1 MTKQPVLTDFPHTIF
16 ATAKRRAQ
24 AAIQKLRTQ
33 FTRSSL
39 SGYATLFEDVLP
51 AQWLAQID
59 PTPRQRTYG
68 HLPVFWAWVAQILHG
83 NASCTKAAS
92 LIQSWCRTLGLPIPK
107 SGSAGYCL
115 GRKRIQTSFL
125 QQIDLRIQEAL
136 QRRISDRDLWRGHV
150 LKAIDGTSVNLDDT
164 ELNQKDYP
172 QNNGQ
177 KPGCGH
183 PKMGLVGLVNLSH
196 GGLVATHPCRARQH
210 DASIA
215 PQLLEH
221 LEEGDLLMGDRAFCS
236 YEFIARII
244 EERKGH
250 ILMRLHQARHRKL
263 DWRKGKKVSPI
274 ERIVT
279 WQRPAAPPAGSDL
292 TKEKWEQLPA
302 TLTLRYIKLGYE
314 NRAGEKAALVV
325 VTDLLNPESHPA
337 EELADLYMERWQVE
351 LKFRDLKT
359 TLGMEHLA
367 VKTPE
372 MARRTVIMM
381 QIAYNLL
388 RIVMQRA
395 AHEAGERV
403 NHLSVKGVLTCLTS
417 SHESFRA
424 VAGKPRKRRQL
435 YEHLIEDCAGHT
447 LDIRPY
453 RQEPRAI
460 KRRPKNYQ
468 MLTKHRHTFKEI
480 PHREYHYRKPRKQA

>member
-1 MTKQPVLTDFPHTIF
+1 MTKQPVLTDFPHTFF

-33 FTRSSL
+33 LTRSSL
-39 SGYATLFEDVLP
+39 SGYAVLFEDVLP
-51 AQWLAQID
+51 ASWLTEID
-59 PTPRQRTYG
+59 PTSRQRAYG
-68 HLPVFWAWVAQILHG
+68 HLPVFWAWVAQILQG

-92 LIQSWCRTLGLPIPK
+92 MIQSWCRTLGLPAPK
-107 SGSAGYCL
+107 SGSSAYCL
-115 GRKRIQTSFL
+115 ARKRIQTPFL
-125 QQIDLRIQEAL
+125 KQIDARIQDAL
-136 QRRISDRDLWRGHV
+136 QRAISERDLWRGHV
-150 LKAIDGTSVNLDDT
+150 LKAIDGTSINLDDT
-164 ELNQKDYP
+164 AKNQEDYP

-177 KPGCGH
+177 KPGCGQ

-196 GGLVATHPCRARQH
+196 GGLVACHPCRARQH
-210 DASIA
+210 DARVA
-215 PQLLEH
+215 PQLLKH
-221 LEEGDLLMGDRAFCS
+221 LEKDDLLMGDRAFCS

-244 EERKGH
+244 QERQGH

-274 ERIVT
+274 ERLVT
-279 WQRPAAPPAGSDL
+279 WQRPALPPTTSTL
-292 TKEKWEQLPA
+292 TKDEWEQLPA

-325 VTDLLNPESHPA
+325 VTDLLDPKAHPA
-337 EELADLYMERWQVE
+337 EELADLYMERWQIE

-372 MARRTVIMM
+372 MARKTIRLM

-395 AHEAGERV
+395 AREAGERV
-403 NHLSVKGVLTCLTS
+403 NHLSVKGIITCLTS
-417 SHESFRA
+417 SHESFRD
-424 VAGKPRKRRQL
+424 VAGKPRKRSQL
-435 YEHLIEDCAGHT
+435 YRQFINDCAGHT
-447 LDIRPY
+447 LELRPY

-468 MLTKHRHTFKEI
+468 MLTKHRHLFKEI
-480 PHREYHYRKPRKQA
+480 PHRESYYRKPSKSA

>member
-1 MTKQPVLTDFPHTIF
+1 VTKQPVLTDFPHAVF

-33 FTRSSL
+33 LTRSSL
-39 SGYATLFEDVLP
+39 SGHAVLFEDVLP
-51 AQWLAQID
+51 AQWLTEID
-59 PTPRQRTYG
+59 PTSRQRAYG
-68 HLPVFWAWVAQILHG
+68 HLPVFWAWVAQILQG

-92 LIQSWCRTLGLPIPK
+92 LIQSWCRSLGLPAPK
-107 SGSAGYCL
+107 SGSSAYCL
-115 GRKRIQTSFL
+115 ARKRIQAPFL
-125 QQIDLRIQEAL
+125 RQIDARIQDTL
-136 QRRISDRDLWRGHV
+136 QRGIAERDLWRGLV

-164 ELNQKDYP
+164 PQNQEDYP
-172 QNNGQ
+172 QINSQ

-210 DASIA
+210 DARIA
-215 PQLLEH
+215 PELLKH
-221 LEEGDLLMGDRAFCS
+221 LDQGDLLMGDRAFCS

-244 EERKGH
+244 QERKGH

-274 ERIVT
+274 ERLVT
-279 WQRPAAPPAGSDL
+279 WQRPATRPATSSLSKAEWG
-292 TKEKWEQLPA
+292 QRPV

-325 VTDLLNPESHPA
+325 VTDLLDPETHPA

-372 MARRTVIMM
+372 MARKTIQLM

-388 RIVMQRA
+388 RLIMQRA
-395 AHEAGERV
+395 AREAGEKV
-403 NHLSVKGVLTCLTS
+403 NHLSVKGILTCLTS
-417 SHESFRA
+417 SHESFRI
-424 VAGKPRKRRQL
+424 VAGKSHKRSQL
-435 YEHLIEDCAGHT
+435 YRQFITDCAGHT
-447 LDIRPY
+447 LELRPH

-468 MLTKHRHTFKEI
+468 MLTKHRHLFEEI
-480 PHREYHYRKPRKQA
+480 PHREFYYKKPRKQA